1 MLVIHGIWANGALCL
16 WAEDSRRPARVPPPP
31 GRRPSRAPRPHPF
44 ASTPDVL
51 AEMLAGLPEPFPAL
65 ARKAVED
72 ELTLYL
78 PALADGPLASPELIR
93 PAGGEDGQAE
103 GGAGRVTLTPWRVP
117 ALIFEPAAA
126 LDLLAALDI
135 LAAPAEP
142 GAADVPSA
150 EMPGQEP
157 GVPGM
162 TGPVPG
168 VPGMAG
174 QDRGVA
180 EVAGPDPGVAEVTG
194 LDPGLPEVTGASLP
208 DSGPGAVTA
217 TAGGSAVYWSAVAA
231 LATDLAGQGRVL
243 PVLEAEDAGY
253 AARWRPVLSGAGAQ
267 RARELAAAMPALC
280 RATQPAGEPPAQV
293 LAVALDA
300 LSDAAARARLDRAR
314 SGWALLPARRGR
326 RPTRVGV
333 AERWAEALTGADA
346 RVAITSPEDSAE
358 AAELARALADWH
370 RAAQAPTG
378 PVRTSFRLV
387 EPAPDEGLAEPAPD
401 AMALAAP
408 DDAGQKSG
416 AVRARKEP
424 TTDHELWTVEFALQ
438 STDDPSLMIPA
449 ADIWAGAAGAS
460 VGGITHPEEA
470 LLTGLGGAARLFPEL
485 DAELRRAAP
494 AAATL
499 DTAGAF
505 RFLKET
511 GPLLSGAGF
520 GVLLPDWA
528 RKARLGLKLTSRS
541 ASTGAAG
548 GAVKGAAF
556 GLNDLVEF
564 RYDLAV
570 GDQSLD
576 PDELAELAR
585 LKIPLVRIRGQWVEL
600 DERNLKAAM
609 RFLERGQK
617 GVMTAGDA
625 LLAGLRGPEDDLPV
639 TVDAD
644 GWLGDLLSGQAD
656 RRITPVAAPESFH
669 GTLRPYQERGVA
681 WLSFL
686 SGLGMGGILADSMGL
701 GKCVGATSP
710 IFINGSIVT
719 AEDVWDKFAKDSW
732 SDGEGHWAVPSE
744 PLTTNA
750 LKQSGAADVMGTAAV
765 ARLYRQHVSEKL
777 RRVRLDDGSE
787 ILITR
792 RHRLLGLHDWTRE
805 FSVGDR
811 ICVPALLEWQG
822 QPVDPDLTS
831 LLAWQIAEG
840 HEDEYALRITQKNVA
855 VLESLRR
862 QALRIGDSFQLQINK
877 PSITEQRAPRAAY
890 LRITSVD
897 YREFLKNLGYIW
909 GKRSAQK
916 RIPDFIVAADDDTIC
931 RFMQEYFSAEGS
943 VLAGM
948 RSVEISSAS
957 SWLMQQ
963 LACMLRRFGIWLRI
977 TEKYKRATNGS
988 GIYRPYYI
996 GLIGGSSLRR
1006 FYELVGFSD
1015 PVKQAKLASLCAT
1028 ASNTNVEGIPGSDVL
1043 ALARR
1048 LTRLPTGHFGLGA
1061 VYFTGSQQLS
1071 ATTSGTAVAALDRIL
1086 SGEAVAEY
1094 ASKRPGRW
1102 TEQTLAA
1109 YEKLD
1114 LDDLGAM
1121 RDILAERANR
1131 EVFYPRI
1138 VSVED
1143 VDYTGWVYD
1152 FEVAEHHNFVAG
1164 GMLCHNTVQLL
1175 ALLAH
1180 ERAGQR
1186 PEQDAIP
1193 QSTEAASALANRPE
1207 GVHFPGP
1214 TLLVCPMSLVGNW
1227 QREAERFTPHL
1238 AVHVHHGSDRLTGDG
1253 LTEALN
1259 AADLVIT
1266 TYAIAVRDR
1275 DALAMVSWGR
1285 VVCDE
1290 AQNIKNPGTRQA
1302 RAVRSLPAAS
1312 RIALTGTPVENR
1324 LAELWSIMEFA
1335 SPGLLG
1341 PGEKFRTEF
1350 AIPVERHGDEDAS
1363 ARLRRLTGPFIL
1375 RRVKTDK
1382 TIISDL
1388 PEKQEMKVWCNLTPE
1403 QASLYQATVT
1413 DMLSR
1418 IEDAA
1423 DDISRR
1429 GLVLATMAKLKQV
1442 CNHPAHLLGDGSR
1455 LPGRSGKLA
1464 RLEEICDE
1472 IVAEGDKAL
1481 CFTQYAEF
1489 GRMLQPHLA
1498 ARLGCPVLFL
1508 HGGTTKKQRDA
1519 MVEEFGS
1526 LDEPA
1531 LFLLSLKAGG
1541 TGLNLTAASHVIHVD
1556 RWWNPA
1562 VEDQATDRAFRI
1574 GQRRNVQ
1581 VRKFVC
1587 VGTLEERIDAMIE
1600 EKKALAEQIVG
1611 TGEGWLTELS
1621 VDDLRS
1627 VLTLSPDAVSE

>member
-1 MLVIHGIWANGALCL
+1 MLVIHGIWADGALCL
-16 WAEDSRRPARVPPPP
+16 WAEDSGGPARVPAPA

-44 ASTPDVL
+44 ASDPDTL
-51 AEMLAGLPEPFPAL
+51 AELLAGLPEPFPGL

-78 PALADGPLASPELIR
+78 PAAVDGPLASPELIR
-93 PAGGEDGQAE
+93 PPGPGDGQE
-103 GGAGRVTLTPWRVP
+103 GGGAGRVALSPWRIP

-126 LDLLAALDI
+126 LDLLTALDL
-135 LAAPAEP
+135 LAAPAGP
-142 GAADVPSA
+142 GAADVTAAETTPATTAETAPATTAETASA
-150 EMPGQEP
+150 TTADLSP
-157 GVPGM
+157 
-162 TGPVPG
+162 
-168 VPGMAG
+168 A
-174 QDRGVA
+174 
-180 EVAGPDPGVAEVTG
+180 
-194 LDPGLPEVTGASLP
+194 
-208 DSGPGAVTA
+208 AVTA
-217 TAGGSAVYWSAVAA
+217 AAGGSALYWAAVAA
-231 LATDLAGQGRVL
+231 LAVDLASRGRVL
-243 PVLEAEDAGY
+243 PVLDAQDAGY
-253 AARWRPVLSGAGAQ
+253 AARWRPVLSGADAP
-267 RARELAAAMPALC
+267 RARDLAAAMPPLC
-280 RATQPAGEPPAQV
+280 RATQAAGEPPAPV
-293 LAVALDA
+293 LAAALDSLA
-300 LSDAAARARLDRAR
+300 DAAVRARLDHERT
-314 SGWALLPARRGR
+314 GWTLLPPRRGR
-326 RPTRVGV
+326 QPARVGV
-333 AERWAEALTGADA
+333 AERWAQALTSADA
-346 RVAITSPEDSAE
+346 WVAVTSPEDSAE
-358 AAELARALADWH
+358 AGELATALAEWH
-370 RAAQAPTG
+370 AAAQAPAG
-378 PVRTSFRLV
+378 PVRTCFRLV
-387 EPAPDEGLAEPAPD
+387 EPAPDEDPAEASEDAAMGDAAAGNAAAGDAEAGDAAAGDAEAGDAEAGGGLW
-401 AMALAAP
+401 
-408 DDAGQKSG
+408 
-416 AVRARKEP
+416 R
-424 TTDHELWTVEFALQ
+424 VEFSLQ
-438 STDDPSLMIPA
+438 STDDPSLMITA
-449 ADIWAGAAGAS
+449 DDIWAGTAGPP
-460 VGGITHPEEA
+460 VGGITHPEEE
-470 LLTGLGGAARLFPEL
+470 LLAGLGAAARLFPEL
-485 DAELRRAAP
+485 DGELRRAAP
-494 AAATL
+494 AVSTL

-541 ASTGAAG
+541 ASTAGSAG
-548 GAVKGAAF
+548 GSVKDAAF
-556 GLNDLVEF
+556 GLGDLVQF

-570 GDQSLD
+570 GDQALD

-609 RFLERGQK
+609 RFLERHQSGA
-617 GVMTAGDA
+617 MRAGDA

-639 TVDAD
+639 TGIDAD

-656 RRITPVAAPESFH
+656 RRIAPITAPESFH

-686 SGLGMGGILADSMGL
+686 SNLGMGGILADSMGL
-701 GKCVGATSP
+701 GKCIGANSP
-710 IFINGSIVT
+710 IFINGSLIT
-719 AEDVWDKFAKDSW
+719 AGDVWGKFAKDSW
-732 SDGEGHWAVPSE
+732 SDGEGEWAIPSA

-750 LKQSGAADVMGTAAV
+750 LTQSGPSQVMSTATV
-765 ARLYRQHVSEKL
+765 KRLYRQHVSEKL

-787 ILITR
+787 IVVTR
-792 RHRLLGLHDWTRE
+792 RHRLLGLHDWTRD
-805 FSVGDR
+805 FAVGDR
-811 ICVPALLEWQG
+811 ICVPARLEWRG
-822 QPVDPDLTS
+822 QPVDPDLTT
-831 LLAWQIAEG
+831 LLAWQISEG
-840 HEDEYALRITQKNVA
+840 YEGERSLCITQKDVA

-862 QALRIGDSFQLQINK
+862 QVLRIGDSFQLKINR
-877 PSITEQRAPRAAY
+877 PSIVETGSRRAAY

-897 YREFLKNLGYIW
+897 YQEFIKNLGYTW
-909 GKRSAQK
+909 GERSAGK
-916 RIPDFIVAADDDTIC
+916 RIPDFIVSADDDTIC
-931 RFMQEYFSAEGS
+931 RFMREYFSAEGS
-943 VLAGM
+943 VLTGM

-957 SWLMQQ
+957 PWLMRQ
-963 LACMLRRFGIWLRI
+963 LSCMLRRFGIWLRI

-1006 FYELVGFSD
+1006 FHELVGFSD
-1015 PVKQAKLASLCAT
+1015 PVKQRKLADLCAT
-1028 ASNTNVEGIPGSDVL
+1028 TCNTNVEGIPGSDVL

-1048 LTRLPTGHFGLGA
+1048 LTRLRAAHLGLST
-1061 VYFTGSQQLS
+1061 VYFTGTQQLPA
-1071 ATTSGTAVAALDRIL
+1071 ATAGTAIAAMDRIL
-1086 SGEAVAEY
+1086 SGEAAAVH
-1094 ASKRPGRW
+1094 ASKPKNRW
-1102 TEQTLAA
+1102 TTQTQAA
-1109 YEKLD
+1109 YQRLE

-1121 RDILAERANR
+1121 RDILAERVGR

-1175 ALLAH
+1175 ALMAH
-1180 ERAGQR
+1180 ERVEQR
-1186 PEQDAIP
+1186 K
-1193 QSTEAASALANRPE
+1193 SA
-1207 GVHFPGP
+1207 GP

-1238 AVHVHHGSDRLTGDG
+1238 TVHVHHGSDRLTGDG
-1253 LTEALN
+1253 LRAALN

-1275 DALAMVSWGR
+1275 DELAEITWGR

-1302 RAVRSLPAAS
+1302 RAVRSLPAGS
-1312 RIALTGTPVENR
+1312 RVALTGTPVENR

-1341 PGEKFRTEF
+1341 PAEKFRTEF
-1350 AIPVERHGDEDAS
+1350 AIPVERHGDEEVSD
-1363 ARLRRLTGPFIL
+1363 RLRRLTGPFIL

-1388 PEKQEMKVWCNLTPE
+1388 PDKQEMKVWCNLTPE

-1413 DMLSR
+1413 DMLAR
-1418 IEDAA
+1418 IEEAA
-1423 DDISRR
+1423 EGIERR

-1442 CNHPAHLLGDGSR
+1442 CNHPAHLLGDSSR

-1472 IVAEGDKAL
+1472 VVAAGERAL

-1508 HGGTTKKQRDA
+1508 HGGTQQKKRDT
-1519 MVEEFGS
+1519 MVEEFQH
-1526 LDEPA
+1526 LNEPA
-1531 LFLLSLKAGG
+1531 VFLLSLKAGG
-1541 TGLNLTAASHVIHVD
+1541 TGLNLTAANHVIHVD

-1574 GQRRNVQ
+1574 GQRKDVQ

-1600 EKKALAEQIVG
+1600 EKKALAERIVG

-1621 VDDLRS
+1621 VADLRT
-1627 VLTLSPDAVSE
+1627 VLALSPEAVSQ